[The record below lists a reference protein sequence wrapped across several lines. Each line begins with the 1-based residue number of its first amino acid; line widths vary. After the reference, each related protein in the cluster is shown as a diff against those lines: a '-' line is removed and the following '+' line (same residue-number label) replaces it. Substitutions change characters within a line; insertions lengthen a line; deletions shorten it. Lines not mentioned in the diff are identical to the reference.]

1 MSVDAFLA
9 SAAVTGCLGAG
20 GLLMVHA
27 AWRLRRPTFA
37 QRVAAGRVAAPS
49 SRAARDSGWM
59 LRALESIGSTTSSV
73 ERRLILLGA
82 ETDMAAFRLH
92 QVATGIGLTAIAL
105 LIGAPLAVGRGVQG
119 VFVLLL
125 ISIIGFIGGL
135 GAWDRL
141 LTHRS
146 RTRQR
151 RIDMEVPDMSELLAL
166 AVGAGESI
174 PAALERVAQISSTD
188 LNGEVA
194 KTVSEIRLGA
204 SPTWRIAM
212 TLRHSTDSVR
222 PSSLRSRGAPPSPG
236 CSTIKRAISA
246 RRRANASWRRAAR
259 ERSPCSCPSFSSS
272 CPSRCSSPSIPAS
285 WPSISPRNRG
295 CPMPTSITSPH

>member
-146 RTRQR
+146 GTRQR

-204 SPTWRIAM
+204 SSTKALADLADRNDSPSLDRLCQ
-212 TLRHSTDSVR
+212 TLITAIE
-222 PSSLRSRGAPPSPG
+222 RGAPLARVLHDQARDIREASRQRLMEEGGKREIAMLVPVVFLILPVTVLFALYPG
-236 CSTIKRAISA
+236 LMALDIA
-246 RRRANASWRRAAR
+246 
-259 ERSPCSCPSFSSS
+259 P
-272 CPSRCSSPSIPAS
+272 
-285 WPSISPRNRG
+285 
-295 CPMPTSITSPH
+295 

>member
-1 MSVDAFLA
+1 
-9 SAAVTGCLGAG
+9 
-20 GLLMVHA
+20 
-27 AWRLRRPTFA
+27 
-37 QRVAAGRVAAPS
+37 
-49 SRAARDSGWM
+49 
-59 LRALESIGSTTSSV
+59 
-73 ERRLILLGA
+73 
-82 ETDMAAFRLH
+82 MAAFRLH

-146 RTRQR
+146 GTRQR

-204 SPTWRIAM
+204 SSTKALADLADRNDSPSLDRLCQ
-212 TLRHSTDSVR
+212 TLITAIE
-222 PSSLRSRGAPPSPG
+222 RGAPLARVLHDQARDIREASRQRLMEEGGKREIAMLVPVVFLILPVTVLFALYPG
-236 CSTIKRAISA
+236 LMALDIA
-246 RRRANASWRRAAR
+246 
-259 ERSPCSCPSFSSS
+259 P
-272 CPSRCSSPSIPAS
+272 
-285 WPSISPRNRG
+285 
-295 CPMPTSITSPH
+295 